1 MESDKLIELRRVE
14 RDLVV
19 ELERG
24 TKRVVEYSPSG
35 QETVREAPK
44 TPGEIA
50 ETQKRLYDV
59 RRLIHKL
66 EWLAGETDA

>member
-1 MESDKLIELRRVE
+1 VESEKLAELKKAE
-14 RDLVV
+14 RDLVN

-35 QETVREAPK
+35 HETVREVQK
-44 TPGEIA
+44 TPDEIA
-50 ETQKRLYDV
+50 ALQKRLYDV

-66 EWLAGETDA
+66 EWLAGEADA